1 MQQEKNLNDL
11 QVWVT
16 RPVHQAKILSK
27 MILDHGGQLI
37 QFPVITIQ
45 AIALTTNNSDLLSQ
59 LANIDYIVFISPNA
73 VTYGVTELLKYGE
86 IPAHIK
92 LVTIGQASA
101 KKLQQMTGRT
111 PDISPIDHY
120 NSEAL
125 LAHKGLKHKTIK
137 NQEFIIFRGRG
148 GRELLADTLKERGA
162 IIHYVEVYQ
171 RLKPIVSDGEINSL
185 WQESTRKETTRKET
199 ISRIISLSSNEGL
212 NNLVEIFANSSNQ
225 YAYEQLL
232 LSPLIVVTEK
242 MRLNAQNLGF
252 KSDIV
257 IAEKSSNDA
266 FLKGILKWQ
275 ATKI

>member
-1 MQQEKNLNDL
+1 MQQEKNLNNL

-16 RPVHQAKILSK
+16 RPVNQAKTLSK
-27 MILDHGGQLI
+27 MIIDHGGQVI

-45 AIALTTNNSDLLSQ
+45 AIALTTNNSDLLKQ
-59 LANIDYIVFISPNA
+59 LENIDYIVFISPNA

-86 IPAHIK
+86 IPAHLK

-101 KKLQQMTGRT
+101 QKLQQMTGRT
-111 PDISPIDHY
+111 PDITPIDHY

-125 LAHKGLKHKTIK
+125 LAHKGLSYNTIK
-137 NQEFIIFRGRG
+137 NKGFIIFRGRG

-162 IIHYVEVYQ
+162 VIHYIEVYQ
-171 RLKPIVSDGEINSL
+171 RLKPIVSDDEINSL
-185 WQESTRKETTRKET
+185 WQESSGKKTM
-199 ISRIISLSSNEGL
+199 SRIISLSSNEGL
-212 NNLVEIFANSSNQ
+212 NNLVEIFASSSNQ
-225 YAYEQLL
+225 YAYKQLL

-252 KSDIV
+252 KSDII

-275 ATKI
+275 ATKT

>member
-1 MQQEKNLNDL
+1 MQQEKNLNNL

-16 RPVHQAKILSK
+16 RPVQQAKILSK

-45 AIALTTNNSDLLSQ
+45 AIALTTNNSDLLKQ
-59 LANIDYIVFISPNA
+59 LESIDYIVFVSPNA

-86 IPAHIK
+86 IPAHLK

-101 KKLQQMTGRT
+101 QKLQQMTGRT
-111 PDISPIDHY
+111 PDISPIDYY

-125 LAHKGLKHKTIK
+125 LAHKGLSHNTIK

-162 IIHYVEVYQ
+162 IIYYVEVYQ
-171 RLKPIVSDGEINSL
+171 RLKPIVSDNEINAL
-185 WQESTRKETTRKET
+185 LQESTRKETT
-199 ISRIISLSSNEGL
+199 SRIISLSSNEGL

-232 LSPLIVVTEK
+232 LSPLIVVTKK

-257 IAEKSSNDA
+257 IADKSSNDA
-266 FLKGILKWQ
+266 FLKGIFKWQ
-275 ATKI
+275 AAKT